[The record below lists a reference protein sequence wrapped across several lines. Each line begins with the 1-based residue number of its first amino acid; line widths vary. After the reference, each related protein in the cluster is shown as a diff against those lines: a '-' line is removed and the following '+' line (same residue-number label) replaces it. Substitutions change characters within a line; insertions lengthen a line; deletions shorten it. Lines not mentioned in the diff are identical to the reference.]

1 MILELSLRCEKW
13 RLWKT
18 LLGMEIKTKGLSS
31 VNALLTSY
39 NVVNKSSRWNYTGA
53 NYIST
58 DAWGLAVDRCR
69 LNRRWGHTRQRGSGG
84 RVLIGRVLRHNLIKE
99 LREGERVSCLYN
111 GGICGGEKSRVRL
124 DRTTNK
130 KKKKPSDWEL
140 RIRVFL
146 SVGFFSFS
154 FPFPPSVASR
164 FSESLSVN
172 HLSFTVLIFGF
183 VFLDFGN
190 DQKANLERFQGSQVF
205 SE

>member
-39 NVVNKSSRWNYTGA
+39 NVVNKSSRWNFTGA

-130 KKKKPSDWEL
+130 KKKNRVIESWESECFWAL
-140 RIRVFL
+140 VFSHFL
-146 SVGFFSFS
+146 SLSPPLYHPAS
-154 FPFPPSVASR
+154 LNPFLLIICLSR
-164 FSESLSVN
+164 FW
-172 HLSFTVLIFGF
+172 
-183 VFLDFGN
+183 FLGLFFWT
-190 DQKANLERFQGSQVF
+190 LETIKKQT
-205 SE
+205 